1 MTVDGATAAGY
12 WKQRYGELE
21 NTVPEFSVLA
31 KEIPFQKRKRLG
43 QSYEFPVRLRRAH
56 GVTFASGANSLTA
69 FTLNAVRSG
78 QMQRATVSGSSMVA
92 RESFA
97 YKAVVAA
104 MDSQQAFGNLF
115 DEGVRDLYNTS
126 AFYLEGSLLYGND
139 AWGIVGTR
147 APIGGGVT
155 TADFPLTAASS
166 APGLWAQMSGSR
178 LTAYGT
184 GPVAGAWPAALGNTA
199 NVGSTALTCD
209 GIDYNQATGVVT
221 LTLSGATTDLQAI
234 QGAGGAGALVPFGYA
249 DQSML
254 GLSRIAGATGAIF
267 GINSTTYPSWAMSTY
282 DMGSAAATFGK
293 ITRAAVNIMVRDGT
307 QDVTCYVSTAT
318 WTDINNNAA
327 ALRRLNEASA
337 RVEFGSRDVIYH
349 GPSGRIRILAHAMIK
364 GGEAYMGDPKE
375 NAVRI
380 GATDLTFNL
389 GIQGQNQRFL
399 RELAD
404 SAGFEV
410 RCLWDQGLILPRP
423 RGWVQL
429 TNIVNS

>member
-1 MTVDGATAAGY
+1 MAVDGATAAGY

-69 FTLNAVRSG
+69 FALNAVRSG
-78 QMQRATVSGSSMVA
+78 QMQRATVSGSSLVA

-104 MDSQQAFGNLF
+104 MDNQQAFGNLF

-126 AFYLEGSLLYGND
+126 AFYLEGSILYGND
-139 AWGIVGTR
+139 AWGTFGAKPVVG
-147 APIGGGVT
+147 AAT
-155 TADFPLTAASS
+155 TVDFVLTAGSS
-166 APGLWAQMSGSR
+166 APGLWAQMAGSR
-178 LTAYGT
+178 VQVNAT
-184 GPVAGAWPAALGNTA
+184 GPVAGVWGANTA
-199 NVGSTALTCD
+199 GVANTLTCD

-221 LTLSGATTDLQAI
+221 LTLTGTNAELTAI
-234 QGAGGAGALVPFGYA
+234 SALGGAGVGVISPFGYP

-254 GLSRIAGATGAIF
+254 GLSRIGGATGAIF

-293 ITRAAVNIMVRDGT
+293 ITRAAVSIMVRDGT
-307 QDVTCYVSTAT
+307 QDVNCYVSTAT
-318 WTDINNNAA
+318 WADINNNAA

-337 RVEFGSRDVIYH
+337 RVEFGSREVVYH
-349 GPSGRIRILAHAMIK
+349 GPSGRIRIVAHPMIK